1 MPSEFLKLLN
11 DGKIYSVQELSEKL
25 QMDIPVIQAE
35 LKFLQ
40 RLGYIRKVTTTG
52 CGKKCLGCSGCG
64 EGMFLPV
71 V

>member
-11 DGKIYSVQELSEKL
+11 DGKIYFVQELSEKL

-40 RLGYIRKVTTTG
+40 RLGYIRK
-52 CGKKCLGCSGCG
+52 
-64 EGMFLPV
+64 LPLQAGQQKS
-71 V
+71 